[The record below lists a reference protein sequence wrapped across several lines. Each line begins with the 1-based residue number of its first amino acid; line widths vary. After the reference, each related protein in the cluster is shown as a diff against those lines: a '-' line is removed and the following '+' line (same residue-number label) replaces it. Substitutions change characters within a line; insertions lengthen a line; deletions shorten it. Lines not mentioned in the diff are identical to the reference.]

1 VLDVKKKI
9 LSGILGF
16 GILCSGLL
24 INLGIPTPASATV
37 SLPQCLTDQT
47 GLSEFNAV
55 TNNVELVAR
64 LIYSEAAAES
74 MDGKKGVAQVV
85 INRQLKNLSE
95 FGGTNVRNVV
105 LKTPGGFDGMT
116 KSGARC
122 PSDVLAWNNSW
133 LAANDPGS
141 ATKRVGSTLWF
152 NTPTVF
158 AQRDGYDGAGYL
170 TYTFPGQ
177 PAKRVME
184 RVDIGNHIFFRVYGY

>member
-1 VLDVKKKI
+1 MI

-16 GILCSGLL
+16 GMLCSGLL
-24 INLGIPTPASATV
+24 INLGTPTPASATV
-37 SLPQCLTDQT
+37 SLPKCLTDQT

-55 TNNVELVAR
+55 TNNTELVAR

-85 INRQLKNLSE
+85 INRQLKNSVSE
-95 FGGTNVRNVV
+95 FGGANVRDVV

-116 KSGARC
+116 KSTARC
-122 PSDVLAWNNSW
+122 PTDVLAWNNSW

-141 ATKRVGSTLWF
+141 ATVKVGTTLWF
-152 NTPTVF
+152 NTNSLF

-177 PAKRVME
+177 PAARVME
-184 RVDIGNHIFFRVYGY
+184 KVVIGGHTFFRVYPW